1 MPSVGKT
8 HSRRTGGSNSGWTL
22 DRVRVQKGLLALDE
36 RIGGLCACEMSA
48 LSTRIEND
56 PYSGLGEQIGSR
68 ALRPHRAVGFG
79 SARLDGGPELRL
91 VVREDPVSLSCRFK
105 SCSSWAWS
113 SSRASTDCCRFS
125 L

>member
-1 MPSVGKT
+1 
-8 HSRRTGGSNSGWTL
+8 
-22 DRVRVQKGLLALDE
+22 
-36 RIGGLCACEMSA
+36 MSA

-113 SSRASTDCCRFS
+113 SSRASTDCRRFS
-125 L
+125 LASSSLKCKGGAALSNEQILNMNFYVKGIDDKLPQ